1 MEENCNIE
9 TGVGAMLSEVC
20 REVAEGA
27 GLAILR
33 GTVGIGK
40 SYAIKQA
47 IPELKA
53 QGIDVVFLTAS
64 ETVAGQ
70 VNAFL
75 RAILAQYYK
84 DTSSSADAAE
94 AVWIQ
99 LAGRPFATGGRKVL
113 LIVDEAQK
121 LAVRVLEAIR
131 DLYDRGDAAREGDSA
146 CRAFGCVLVG
156 NPTFMGK
163 GGVQRTASFE
173 TLISRLTHN
182 IRLPAPNR
190 AECTGFAASIWQDEA
205 LVRELADLGMAK
217 GNLRSM
223 AIAARRAQQIADGG
237 PGNGPGG
244 GIVTIQHLR
253 QAIKMMGGK

>member
-1 MEENCNIE
+1 MKEDDIIE

-40 SYAIKQA
+40 SYAIKQV
-47 IPELKA
+47 IEELEA
-53 QGIDVVFLTAS
+53 RGIDVVFLTAT

-75 RAILAQYYK
+75 RAILSQYYT
-84 DTSSSADAAE
+84 DASSSADAEE
-94 AVWIQ
+94 ALWNL
-99 LAGRPFATGGRKVL
+99 LAGRPFSPGGRKVL

-121 LAVRVLEAIR
+121 LAVRVLETIR
-131 DLYDRGDAAREGDSA
+131 DLYDRGDAAREGNCA
-146 CRAFGCVLVG
+146 GHAFGCVLVG
-156 NPTFMGK
+156 NPTFMSK
-163 GGVQRTASFE
+163 GGMQRTASFE

-190 AECTGFAASIWQDEA
+190 AECTNFAVSIYQDEV
-205 LVRELADLGMAK
+205 LVRELADIGMAK

-223 AIAARRAQQIADGG
+223 AIAARRAEQIADGG
-237 PGNGPGG
+237 TVGLA
-244 GIVTIQHLR
+244 HLR

>member
-1 MEENCNIE
+1 MEEKGNIE
-9 TGVGAMLSEVC
+9 TGVGAILSEVC
-20 REVAEGA
+20 REVAESA

-40 SYAIKQA
+40 SYAIKRA
-47 IPELKA
+47 IPELEE
-53 QGIDVVFLTAS
+53 QGIDVIFLTAT

-75 RAILAQYYK
+75 RSILAQYYT
-84 DTSSSADAAE
+84 DTSSSADAEE
-94 AVWIQ
+94 AMWNL
-99 LAGRPFATGGRKVL
+99 LAGRPFSASGRKVL

-131 DLYDRGDAAREGDSA
+131 DLYDRGDAAREGDKA
-146 CRAFGCVLVG
+146 GQAFGCVLVG

-163 GGVQRTASFE
+163 GGTQRTASFE

-190 AECTGFAASIWQDEA
+190 AECTGFAASIWKDEA
-205 LVRELADLGMAK
+205 LISELAELGMAK

-223 AIAARRAQQIADGG
+223 AIAARRAEQIADGR
-237 PGNGPGG
+237 PMAPS
-244 GIVTIQHLR
+244 HLR

>member
-1 MEENCNIE
+1 MEENGNIE

-20 REVAEGA
+20 REVADGA

-40 SYAIKQA
+40 SYAIKQV
-47 IPELKA
+47 IPELEA
-53 QGIDVVFLTAS
+53 RGIDVVFLTAS
-64 ETVAGQ
+64 ETVSGQ

-75 RAILAQYYK
+75 RSILAQYHT
-84 DTSSSADAAE
+84 DTSSSADAEE
-94 AVWIQ
+94 ALWNL
-99 LAGRPFATGGRKVL
+99 LAGRPFFVGGRKVL

-121 LAVRVLEAIR
+121 LAVRVLETIR
-131 DLYDRGDAAREGDSA
+131 DLYDRGDAAREGDRA
-146 CRAFGCVLVG
+146 GHAFGCVLVG

-190 AECTGFAASIWQDEA
+190 AECTGFAFSIWPDEA
-205 LVRELADLGMAK
+205 LARELADLGMAK

-223 AIAARRAQQIADGG
+223 AIAARRAEQIADGG
-237 PGNGPGG
+237 A
-244 GIVTIQHLR
+244 VSVSHLR

>member
-1 MEENCNIE
+1 MEENGNIE

-47 IPELKA
+47 IPELEA
-53 QGIDVVFLTAS
+53 QGIDVVFLTAT

-75 RAILAQYYK
+75 RAILAQYYT
-84 DTSSSADAAE
+84 DTSSSADAEE
-94 AVWIQ
+94 AMWNL
-99 LAGRPFATGGRKVL
+99 LAGRPFSGGGRKVL
-113 LIVDEAQK
+113 LVVDEAQK
-121 LAVRVLEAIR
+121 LAVRVLETIR
-131 DLYDRGDAAREGDSA
+131 DLYDRGDAAREGN
-146 CRAFGCVLVG
+146 RTGHAFGCVLVG

-182 IRLPAPNR
+182 VRLPAPNR
-190 AECTGFAASIWQDEA
+190 AECISFALSIWQDEV
-205 LVRELADLGMAK
+205 LVRELADLGMSK

-223 AIAARRAQQIADGG
+223 AIAARRTEQIADG
-237 PGNGPGG
+237 GPGG

-253 QAIKMMGGK
+253 LAIKMMGGK